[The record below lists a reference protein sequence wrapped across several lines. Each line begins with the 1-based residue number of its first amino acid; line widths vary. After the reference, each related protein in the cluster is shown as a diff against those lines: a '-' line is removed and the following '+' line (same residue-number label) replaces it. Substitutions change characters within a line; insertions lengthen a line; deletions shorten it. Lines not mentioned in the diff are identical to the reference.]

1 MRVGGGIPRP
11 DPVGAHRGEGDAAA
25 VRLVED
31 RLFVVGPGQ
40 LDGRVQ
46 AGGDA
51 ADHGLGE
58 GVGERLDQRG
68 AARPVAGPHPAQVP
82 VELTAGEEVGERVL
96 LDAGVPRSARR
107 FSSLTGVV
115 RLVQGNRSW
124 RGEVALSFEEF
135 FAATCGRLV
144 RLLLLGGAQG
154 PAHHRQHR
162 RRRLAGSQSPSRRGT
177 P

>member
-1 MRVGGGIPRP
+1 MRVGGIPRL
-11 DPVGAHRGEGDAAA
+11 DPVGAHRGEGNAPT

-68 AARPVAGPHPAQVP
+68 AARPVTGSHPAQVP

-96 LDAGVPRSARR
+96 LDAG
-107 FSSLTGVV
+107 
-115 RLVQGNRSW
+115 
-124 RGEVALSFEEF
+124 
-135 FAATCGRLV
+135 
-144 RLLLLGGAQG
+144 GAQVG
-154 PAHHRQHR
+154 QALLVADGRGSVGARQPL
-162 RRRLAGSQSPSRRGT
+162 LAR
-177 P
+177 